1 MDNTIPA
8 WSPESR
14 ERATILE
21 IVGQILSEL
30 NIPPVT
36 GLQLFRSAINRE
48 NWEII
53 KVDFFSYFH
62 ANMGF
67 DDTEYERWYIIE
79 WNGWNL
85 FFSYQPT
92 KFKWNFTH
100 AYNLTELSEKQRWKI
115 LPLMWAIKQ
124 IEALRKTRKWIT
136 DGSYEERVQ
145 AALNA

>member
-1 MDNTIPA
+1 MSELAEWALEI
-8 WSPESR
+8 SER
-14 ERATILE
+14 EKILE
-21 IVGQILSEL
+21 YVENILSTL
-30 NIPPVT
+30 NINHSNS
-36 GLQLFRSAINRE
+36 LSLFRSAIHRE
-48 NWEII
+48 TWEVK

-67 DDTEYERWYIIE
+67 DDNEYERWYIIE

-100 AYNLTELSEKQRWKI
+100 AYNLTELSEEQRWKI
-115 LPLMWAIKQ
+115 LPLMWAIKE
-124 IEALRKTRKWIT
+124 IESLRKTRKWIT
-136 DGSYEERVQ
+136 DWSYEARVE

>member
-1 MDNTIPA
+1 MKPIPDNFDEI
-8 WSPESR
+8 WEK
-14 ERATILE
+14 ERILE
-21 IVGQILSEL
+21 WVRGILSVL
-30 NIPPVT
+30 NIAHSEW
-36 GLQLFRSAINRE
+36 LKLYRSAIHRE
-48 NWEII
+48 SWEVK

-67 DDTEYERWYIIE
+67 DDNEYERWYIIE
-79 WNGWNL
+79 WEWWNL

-100 AYNLTELSEKQRWKI
+100 AYNLTELSQEQLWKI
-115 LPLMWAIKQ
+115 LPLMWAIKE

-136 DGSYEERVQ
+136 DWSYEARVE